1 MDVLVKYIARYS
13 PPVVVTIV
21 ILFIGGYFVKYG
33 IEKTLEVEF
42 QKRDRQLEL
51 AMKRQSNFQEKVMW
65 EKYLV
70 LTSQFEVMH
79 QLRAEINGFLI
90 RNDVE
95 PTFMKNG
102 DMYRLTEVYEQL
114 NINRFLIGEDMYKL
128 MRQHGHLLIKLS
140 QLKQEELEKYK
151 TILNEFSRL
160 DKVYRESMQQIF
172 NISDDVV
179 TFKAKTN

>member
-21 ILFIGGYFVKYG
+21 VLFIGGYFIKYG

-51 AMKRQSNFQEKVMW
+51 AMKRQSNFQEKMMW
-65 EKYLV
+65 QKYLV
-70 LTSQFEVMH
+70 LTSQNEVMH
-79 QLRAEINGFLI
+79 QLRAEINGYLI
-90 RNDVE
+90 RKDVE
-95 PTFMKNG
+95 PTFMKDG

-128 MRQHGHLLIKLS
+128 MRQQGRLLIQLSKL
-140 QLKQEELEKYK
+140 KPKEDEKYK
-151 TILNEFSRL
+151 YILNELMRV
-160 DKVYRESMQQIF
+160 DKLYIESMQRIF
-172 NISDDVV
+172 NISDSGIS
-179 TFKAKTN
+179 FKPKVN